1 MAGEPNGSSPESGNT
16 STTPSP
22 PLIPSTTTIDPRE
35 YYKSYDVMTGVRIAA
50 TLGSFFGLMVLL
62 VLYKSK
68 SKTEKAL
75 EDPNFTAAAV
85 AEVEE
90 EERQIQLA
98 LEATALEQL
107 NPTPRRSSRKS
118 LDISSGFHGRRSS
131 RRFSSVGGYSSLL
144 LEQPSKTSPRLMPSF
159 VDEDS
164 PPEDGASL
172 YEDVYYNSN
181 LDVPRRPSNITCSSS
196 GSSYLERRD
205 SAVTLGLPV
214 LPAHKYK
221 SSRRQSS
228 PVPEIYDFYYPIDI
242 RVTQP
247 TPGGSPCGSDRAL
260 YERVADHPNLK
271 PRLAPLASIS
281 SCNSSLGTDDPEE
294 CEQGFSYICDSL
306 PDEEENTENGV
317 DPFDTDSDVNSE
329 EGACYDKRTTVC
341 VVSNETSPTI
351 SDGTKRHSLTRQ
363 PFPSTSKG
371 SYSSKSSSLLYESS
385 QLPQISLADVHR
397 LSSSSGRI
405 DKKSSWAQ
413 ETLF

>member
-1 MAGEPNGSSPESGNT
+1 MAGEPHGSPQGSNIT
-16 STTPSP
+16 STTPTS
-22 PLIPSTTTIDPRE
+22 IISSTTTDPRE
-35 YYKSYDVMTGVRIAA
+35 YYKTYDVMTGVRIAA

-75 EDPNFTAAAV
+75 EDPTFTAAAV
-85 AEVEE
+85 AEAEE

-98 LEATALEQL
+98 LEATAYQQL
-107 NPTPRRSSRKS
+107 NPRRASRKS
-118 LDISSGFHGRRSS
+118 LDISNGSHSHRGSA
-131 RRFSSVGGYSSLL
+131 RFSSVGGYSSLL
-144 LEQPSKTSPRLMPSF
+144 EPPVRTSPRLPCF

-164 PPEDGASL
+164 PQEDNASL
-172 YEDVYYNSN
+172 YEDVYYNSQ

-205 SAVTLGLPV
+205 SAVTLGFPA

-247 TPGGSPCGSDRAL
+247 TPGGSPCGSDRAI
-260 YERVADHPNLK
+260 YDRVVEPPNLK

-281 SCNSSLGTDDPEE
+281 SCNSSLGTEYPD
-294 CEQGFSYICDSL
+294 CEGLSYACDTY
-306 PDEEENTENGV
+306 PDEEDENTENGV

-341 VVSNETSPTI
+341 VLSNETSPTI
-351 SDGTKRHSLTRQ
+351 SADSRRQLTTEET
-363 PFPSTSKG
+363 PLTVKLEMGKP
-371 SYSSKSSSLLYESS
+371 SKSSSTIFEATR
-385 QLPQISLADVHR
+385 LPQISLTDVHR
-397 LSSSSGRI
+397 LSMSSGTLE
-405 DKKSSWAQ
+405 KKCSWTQ

>member
-1 MAGEPNGSSPESGNT
+1 MAGEPNGSTRQQQQQQPNNIT
-16 STTPSP
+16 ST
-22 PLIPSTTTIDPRE
+22 ISTIVSSTADPRE
-35 YYKSYDVMTGVRIAA
+35 YYKTYDVMTGVRIAA

-98 LEATALEQL
+98 LEANAYEQL
-107 NPTPRRSSRKS
+107 NPRRSSRKS
-118 LDISSGFHGRRSS
+118 LDYSSVSGRRSS
-131 RRFSSVGGYSSLL
+131 TRRFSTIAAYSSLI
-144 LEQPSKTSPRLMPSF
+144 EPKSRLPSF
-159 VDEDS
+159 VDNEDS

-172 YEDVYYNSN
+172 YDDVYYRTN

-221 SSRRQSS
+221 NRRQSS

-260 YERVADHPNLK
+260 YQRTYEAQQHAVLK

-281 SCNSSLGTDDPEE
+281 SCNSSLGTDYPEDNE
-294 CEQGFSYICDSL
+294 ELSYSY
-306 PDEEENTENGV
+306 PAEEENTENGV
-317 DPFDTDSDVNSE
+317 DPFDTDSSDDVNSD
-329 EGACYDKRTTVC
+329 EGACYDKRTTIC

-351 SDGTKRHSLTRQ
+351 SNERHSDELLPPNNCHRLT
-363 PFPSTSKG
+363 
-371 SYSSKSSSLLYESS
+371 SKSSSTLLDGC

-397 LSSSSGRI
+397 LSSSSGQINRKI
-405 DKKSSWAQ
+405 GWAQ

>member
-1 MAGEPNGSSPESGNT
+1 MAGEPNGSSQQESNIT
-16 STTPSP
+16 STTAKSI
-22 PLIPSTTTIDPRE
+22 LSSSTTDPRE
-35 YYKSYDVMTGVRIAA
+35 YYKTYDVMTGVRIAA

-98 LEATALEQL
+98 LEANAYEQL
-107 NPTPRRSSRKS
+107 NPNPRRSSRKS
-118 LDISSGFHGRRSS
+118 LDMSMGSQARRTS
-131 RRFSSVGGYSSLL
+131 RRFSSVAGNFENLASGYSSLI
-144 LEQPSKTSPRLMPSF
+144 EPSLKASLRLPCF
-159 VDEDS
+159 IDEDS
-164 PPEDGASL
+164 LPEDGASI
-172 YEDVYYNSN
+172 YDEVYFNRLSVVLVCFSN

-205 SAVTLGLPV
+205 SAVTLGIPV

-242 RVTQP
+242 LVTQP

-260 YERVADHPNLK
+260 YDRAVDQPNLK

-281 SCNSSLGTDDPEE
+281 SCNSSLGNYSITHLGLGSEKQTWDVLGTDYPEE
-294 CEQGFSYICDSL
+294 CEGLSYVCDTY
-306 PDEEENTENGV
+306 PDEDENTENGV
-317 DPFDTDSDVNSE
+317 DPFDTDSDE
-329 EGACYDKRTTVC
+329 
-341 VVSNETSPTI
+341 
-351 SDGTKRHSLTRQ
+351 
-363 PFPSTSKG
+363 
-371 SYSSKSSSLLYESS
+371 
-385 QLPQISLADVHR
+385 
-397 LSSSSGRI
+397 
-405 DKKSSWAQ
+405 
-413 ETLF
+413 

>member
-1 MAGEPNGSSPESGNT
+1 MAGEPNGSSQQESNIT
-16 STTPSP
+16 STTAKSI
-22 PLIPSTTTIDPRE
+22 LSSSTTDPRE
-35 YYKSYDVMTGVRIAA
+35 YYKTYDVMTGVRIAA

-98 LEATALEQL
+98 LEANAYEQL
-107 NPTPRRSSRKS
+107 NPNPRRSSRKS
-118 LDISSGFHGRRSS
+118 LDMSMGSQARRTS
-131 RRFSSVGGYSSLL
+131 RRFSSVAGYSSLI
-144 LEQPSKTSPRLMPSF
+144 EPSLKASLRLPCF
-159 VDEDS
+159 IDEDS
-164 PPEDGASL
+164 LPEDGASI
-172 YEDVYYNSN
+172 YDEVYFNSN

-205 SAVTLGLPV
+205 SAVTLGIPV

-242 RVTQP
+242 LVTQP

-260 YERVADHPNLK
+260 YDRAVDQPNLK

-281 SCNSSLGTDDPEE
+281 SCNSSLGTDYPEE
-294 CEQGFSYICDSL
+294 CEGLSYVCDTY
-306 PDEEENTENGV
+306 PDEDENTENGV

-341 VVSNETSPTI
+341 VVSNESSPTI
-351 SDGTKRHSLTRQ
+351 TNASKRASLE
-363 PFPSTSKG
+363 PAIPG
-371 SYSSKSSSLLYESS
+371 SSRTSKSSSTLFEGG
-385 QLPQISLADVHR
+385 LPQISVADVHR
-397 LSSSSGRI
+397 LSVSSSKI
-405 DKKSSWAQ
+405 DKKCSWAQ

>member
-1 MAGEPNGSSPESGNT
+1 MAGEPNGSSQENNIT
-16 STTPSP
+16 STTPLSV
-22 PLIPSTTTIDPRE
+22 ISSTSDPRE

-98 LEATALEQL
+98 LEATAYQQL
-107 NPTPRRSSRKS
+107 NPRRSSRKS
-118 LDISSGFHGRRSS
+118 LDISSGSHGHRTST
-131 RRFSSVGGYSSLL
+131 RFSSIGGYSSLL
-144 LEQPSKTSPRLMPSF
+144 EAPVRASPRLPSF
-159 VDEDS
+159 IDEDS

-172 YEDVYYNSN
+172 YEDVYYNSH

-260 YERVADHPNLK
+260 YERVVEQPNLK

-281 SCNSSLGTDDPEE
+281 SCNSSLGTECPED
-294 CEQGFSYICDSL
+294 CEGLSYACDTY
-306 PDEEENTENGV
+306 PGEDENTENGV

-341 VVSNETSPTI
+341 VLSSETSPTI
-351 SDGTKRHSLTRQ
+351 SNGSKRQLID
-363 PFPSTSKG
+363 FPASCSKTE
-371 SYSSKSSSLLYESS
+371 YNRPSKSSSSIFQTS
-385 QLPQISLADVHR
+385 HQLPQISVTDVHR
-397 LSSSSGRI
+397 LSSSSSKI
-405 DKKSSWAQ
+405 DQLKCSWAQ

>member
-1 MAGEPNGSSPESGNT
+1 MSGEPNGSSQESNIT
-16 STTPSP
+16 STTPVSV
-22 PLIPSTTTIDPRE
+22 ISSTSDPKE
-35 YYKSYDVMTGVRIAA
+35 YYKTYDVMTGVRIAA

-98 LEATALEQL
+98 LEATAYQQL
-107 NPTPRRSSRKS
+107 NPRRSSRKS
-118 LDISSGFHGRRSS
+118 LDISSGSHGHRTST
-131 RRFSSVGGYSSLL
+131 RFSSVGGYSSLL
-144 LEQPSKTSPRLMPSF
+144 EAPIRVSPRLPSF
-159 VDEDS
+159 IDEDS

-172 YEDVYYNSN
+172 YEDVYYNSH

-221 SSRRQSS
+221 FSRRQSS

-260 YERVADHPNLK
+260 YERVVEQPNLK

-281 SCNSSLGTDDPEE
+281 SCNSSLGTENPDCEGLSYACDTYPEE
-294 CEQGFSYICDSL
+294 ED
-306 PDEEENTENGV
+306 ENTENGV

-341 VVSNETSPTI
+341 VLSSETSPTI
-351 SDGTKRHSLTRQ
+351 SNGSKSYRHLIDVPPCS
-363 PFPSTSKG
+363 SKTEF
-371 SYSSKSSSLLYESS
+371 SRTSKSSSTLFETS
-385 QLPQISLADVHR
+385 QLPQISVTDVHR
-397 LSSSSGRI
+397 LSASSSKI
-405 DKKSSWAQ
+405 DTKCSWAK

>member
-1 MAGEPNGSSPESGNT
+1 MAGEPNGSTQESNIT
-16 STTPSP
+16 STTPLS
-22 PLIPSTTTIDPRE
+22 IISSTTDPRE
-35 YYKSYDVMTGVRIAA
+35 YYKTYDVMTGVRIAA

-90 EERQIQLA
+90 EERQLQLA
-98 LEATALEQL
+98 LEATAYEQL
-107 NPTPRRSSRKS
+107 NLNPRRSSRKS
-118 LDISSGFHGRRSS
+118 LDISSGSHGRRSS
-131 RRFSSVGGYSSLL
+131 RRFSSVGAYNSLI
-144 LEQPSKTSPRLMPSF
+144 EPSNKPSPRLPSF

-164 PPEDGASL
+164 PPEDNASL
-172 YEDVYYNSN
+172 YDDVYYNSN

-205 SAVTLGLPV
+205 SAVTLGLPC

-228 PVPEIYDFYYPIDI
+228 PVPEIYDLYYPIDI
-242 RVTQP
+242 KVTQP

-260 YERVADHPNLK
+260 FERIGVEKPNLK

-281 SCNSSLGTDDPEE
+281 SCNSSLGTDCPED
-294 CEQGFSYICDSL
+294 CEGLSYACDVF

-329 EGACYDKRTTVC
+329 EGACYDKRTTIC
-341 VVSNETSPTI
+341 VVTNENSPI
-351 SDGTKRHSLTRQ
+351 VNEGNKRHSIDQTL
-363 PFPSTSKG
+363 PSTSG
-371 SYSSKSSSLLYESS
+371 ADYNRTSRSSSTLLERS

-397 LSSSSGRI
+397 LSSSSSRI
-405 DKKSSWAQ
+405 NKKPSWTQ

>member
-1 MAGEPNGSSPESGNT
+1 MAGEPNGSTEESNVT
-16 STTPSP
+16 ISSTTPLP
-22 PLIPSTTTIDPRE
+22 PYPTVDPKE
-35 YYKSYDVMTGVRIAA
+35 YYKTYDVMTGVRIAA

-85 AEVEE
+85 AEAEE

-98 LEATALEQL
+98 LEATALEEL
-107 NPTPRRSSRKS
+107 NPGVSRLSRKS
-118 LDISSGFHGRRSS
+118 LDSSHGRRAS
-131 RRFSSVGGYSSLL
+131 RRFSLAEGHSSLY
-144 LEQPSKTSPRLMPSF
+144 EPSTKLTSRLPSF

-164 PPEDGASL
+164 SPDDAASL
-172 YEDVYYNSN
+172 YDDIYYNSKL
-181 LDVPRRPSNITCSSS
+181 LDPRRPSNITCSSS

-205 SAVTLGLPV
+205 SAVTLGFSV
-214 LPAHKYK
+214 LPPHKYNK

-228 PVPEIYDFYYPIDI
+228 PVPEMYDLYYPIDI
-242 RVTQP
+242 HVTHP

-260 YERVADHPNLK
+260 YQAVGEPPNLK

-281 SCNSSLGTDDPEE
+281 SCNSSLGTDYFEDYDAI
-294 CEQGFSYICDSL
+294 SYACDTY

-329 EGACYDKRTTVC
+329 DGACYDKRTKVC
-341 VVSNETSPTI
+341 VVSNDSSSTI
-351 SDGTKRHSLTRQ
+351 SNGGSRY
-363 PFPSTSKG
+363 STEHPHPCNSKTDL
-371 SYSSKSSSLLYESS
+371 SRESRSSSTLFECC
-385 QLPQISLADVHR
+385 QLPQITFAEVHR
-397 LSSSSGRI
+397 LASSTTEI
-405 DKKSSWAQ
+405 DRKNSWTQ